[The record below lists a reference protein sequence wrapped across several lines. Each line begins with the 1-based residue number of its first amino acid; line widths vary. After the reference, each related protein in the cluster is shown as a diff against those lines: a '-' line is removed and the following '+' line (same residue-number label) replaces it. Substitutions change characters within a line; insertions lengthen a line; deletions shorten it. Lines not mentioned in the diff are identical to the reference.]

1 MAYDIVFVDK
11 PLVGRAVGDESIF
24 LANLPTNPKI
34 FAFFYRG
41 SADVGEVEKRL
52 RALGQKTGPNLF
64 VHFSSEADPDYDK
77 AEKRFGI
84 TKWPVVVVTAI
95 SPLAA
100 TPDGDNLFVRLDN
113 RSLFADPEKLV
124 RTVEELFNL
133 FLREKIGQ
141 AIRTGWLRSGQA
153 AISQAA
159 GRVWSV
165 IKPVITWVAE
175 RDISVGF
182 LGVKIEVKEA
192 GGHK

>member
-11 PLVGRAVGDESIF
+11 PVPGRDVGDESIF
-24 LANLPTNPKI
+24 LADLPSVPKV

-41 SADVGEVEKRL
+41 SADVSEVEKRL
-52 RALGQKTGPNLF
+52 RELGQKTGANLF
-64 VHFSSEADPDYDK
+64 VHIPSEADPDYDT

-100 TPDGDNLFVRLDN
+100 TPEGDNVFVRLDN
-113 RSLFADPEKLV
+113 KSLFANPEELV

-133 FLREKIGQ
+133 FLGEQIGR

-153 AISQAA
+153 AIREAA

-165 IKPVITWVAE
+165 IKPVITWIAE
-175 RDISVGF
+175 RDISVEF

-192 GGHK
+192 GGH